1 MENQQKAT
9 EFNPT
14 PEQLVFAEAYIK
26 QQGNVT
32 QAFEEIDKDR
42 TVYYTNWRKQP
53 GFETWLSEYA
63 KTEVLKRIG
72 KWYLIAEKYAEA
84 GSFKHLEMLMQI
96 AKEFKGV
103 SPVQINTYQAFFEK
117 VAEKALAEKRGVPQ

>member
-1 MENQQKAT
+1 MENQHNTT

-14 PEQLVFAEAYIK
+14 PEQVVFAEAYII
-26 QQGNVT
+26 QMGNIT
-32 QAFEEIDKDR
+32 QAFKEICKDR
-42 TVYYTNWRKQP
+42 TIYYINWRKQE
-53 GFETWLSEYA
+53 GFDAWLSEYA

-103 SPVQINTYQAFFEK
+103 PAIEINTYQAFFEK
-117 VAEKALAEKRGVPQ
+117 VAEKALRERREITQ